1 MTLRWYQFFLKTKY
15 RVKIQQLKR
24 LFYILAKK
32 SEYQLHKNK
41 QPTHISYHYNYQ
53 QDTNETSNSI
63 SNYLT

>member
-15 RVKIQQLKR
+15 RVKIQQSKR

-41 QPTHISYHYNYQ
+41 HPYTSYINLIINKIQMKHLILNQ
-53 QDTNETSNSI
+53 AI
-63 SNYLT
+63 